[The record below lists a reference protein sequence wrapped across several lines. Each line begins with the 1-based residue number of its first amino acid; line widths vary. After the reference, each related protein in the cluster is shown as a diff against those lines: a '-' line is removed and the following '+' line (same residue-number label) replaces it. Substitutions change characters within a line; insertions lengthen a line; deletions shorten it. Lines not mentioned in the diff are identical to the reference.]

1 MQADMM
7 QVKAD
12 VKNLQWLM
20 ARVDVD
26 NLTTEKLEDVAASCA
41 VLLRELAKVGVE
53 V

>member
-1 MQADMM
+1 MQADLM

-20 ARVDVD
+20 SRVDVN

-41 VLLRELAKVGVE
+41 VVLLELKKVGVE